1 MPKHVVDYPLDEKDR
16 VSMLLS
22 DQHENIQLEKKH
34 VDLMKNPSRQAT
46 NLLFQ
51 NPLDTITSQNE
62 IEAAS

>member
-1 MPKHVVDYPLDEKDR
+1 
-16 VSMLLS
+16 MLLS
-22 DQHENIQLEKKH
+22 DQHENILLETKQ
-34 VDLMKNPSRQAT
+34 VDLMNNPSSQAT